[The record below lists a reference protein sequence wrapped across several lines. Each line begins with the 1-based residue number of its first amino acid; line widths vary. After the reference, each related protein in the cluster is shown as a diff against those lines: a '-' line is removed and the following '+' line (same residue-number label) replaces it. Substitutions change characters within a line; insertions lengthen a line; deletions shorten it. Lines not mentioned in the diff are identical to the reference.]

1 MRILSGFLRRRQPT
15 AREIAKERLQLVL
28 VHDRIMISPGLLE
41 LIKDELIDVI
51 SKYVEIDADSVRV
64 SLSQGPNQGRLTV
77 DIPVSGPLS
86 KRRAAQIRAQDA
98 TDVGW

>member
-1 MRILSGFLRRRQPT
+1 MQFLRSLLGRRQPT
-15 AREIAKERLQLVL
+15 ARQIAKERLQLVL

-41 LIKDELIDVI
+41 LMKDELIAVI
-51 SKYVEIDADSVRV
+51 SKYVEIDADSVQV

-86 KRRAAQIRAQDA
+86 KRPAAQFRAQDA
-98 TDVGW
+98 TDAR

>member
-1 MRILSGFLRRRQPT
+1 MRILNRLLGHRQPT

-41 LIKDELIDVI
+41 LMKDELIDVI
-51 SKYVEIDADSVRV
+51 SKYVDIDADSVRV

-86 KRRAAQIRAQDA
+86 RRRAAPLRAQDVQDA
-98 TDVGW
+98 G